1 MTDTQ
6 VMKST
11 GRPRAFDR
19 EAGVE
24 TAMRLFWERGYEGVG
39 VAELAKAIGINP
51 PSLYAAYG
59 SKRGLFARAVERYSE
74 TKGAFFARLFED
86 RPLGDVL
93 GDVLAEAREVYTGD
107 HACKGCLIMDGTA
120 GSGDTEVCAVTSARK
135 DELRTAVRGLAEAR
149 GAANPGEVA
158 DYFLFLL
165 AGLSASARDGAGPA
179 QLDRDLALAMVG
191 LRAALAA

>member
-1 MTDTQ
+1 MTDTK
-6 VMKST
+6 MLKSS
-11 GRPRAFDR
+11 GRPRAFDKD
-19 EAGVE
+19 AGIE

-59 SKRGLFARAVERYSE
+59 SKRGLFARAVERYGQ

-86 RPLGDVL
+86 RPLADVL
-93 GDVLAEAREVYTGD
+93 GDVLAEARDVYTSD
-107 HACKGCLIMDGTA
+107 DACKGCLIMNGTA
-120 GSGDTEVCAVTSARK
+120 GSGDAEVCAITSARK
-135 DELRTAVRGLAEAR
+135 DELRAAVKGLAETR

-165 AGLSASARDGAGPA
+165 TGLSASARDGAGPA